1 MNFPTV
7 KLRQLD
13 ELWFQITG
21 TRCNLRCTHCFISCA
36 PDNTAF
42 GDLDVPTVARMLEE
56 SKVQGVKE
64 YYFTGGEPFLHPRM
78 LDILEMTLAIGPAT
92 VLTNGTIMSERMV
105 ERLARMRDTSQYSLE
120 LRISLDHFEEDRNDA
135 IRGEGSYRL
144 ALKGARRLSDAGFLP
159 IITAMRTWEIDHD
172 LEAIEAMSEVL
183 RAAGVPRPRI
193 KFMPSLKIGAET
205 KRSGGYGPTEYV
217 TEEMMDD
224 FPEEQLICS
233 HSRIVTDRGVHVCP
247 ILIEAPDS
255 VLGQT
260 LGEASGG
267 YTLRHQ
273 ACSTCY
279 LFGSI
284 CTNAASSVRESS
296 VAPGRRK

>member
-1 MNFPTV
+1 MIFPTV
-7 KLRQLD
+7 ELRQLD

-42 GDLDVPTVARMLEE
+42 GDLDVPTVVRMLEE
-56 SKVQGVKE
+56 SRELGTKE
-64 YYFTGGEPFLHPRM
+64 YYFTGGEPFLHPQM
-78 LDILEMTLAIGPAT
+78 LEILEMTLAIGPAT
-92 VLTNGTIMSERMV
+92 VLTNGTIMTEPMV
-105 ERLARMRDTSQYSLE
+105 KRLARMRDASAYSLE
-120 LRISLDHFEEDRNDA
+120 LRISIDHFNEAKNDE
-135 IRGEGSYRL
+135 IRGEGSYRR
-144 ALKGARRLSDAGFLP
+144 ALKGARRLAGAGFLP
-159 IITAMRTWEIDHD
+159 IVTAMRTWDIDEDLQVIESTSEI
-172 LEAIEAMSEVL
+172 L

-193 KFMPSLKIGAET
+193 KFLPSLRIGAEAE
-205 KRSGGYGPTEYV
+205 RSGGYGQAEFV
-217 TEEMMDD
+217 TTEMMED
-224 FPEEQLICS
+224 FPVEQLICS

-255 VLGQT
+255 VLGQS
-260 LGEASGG
+260 LHEASRG
-267 YTLRHQ
+267 YALRHQ

-284 CTNAASSVRESS
+284 CTNSATSVRESS

>member
-7 KLRQLD
+7 KLHQLD

-36 PDNTAF
+36 PDNTTF

-56 SKVQGVKE
+56 SRAHGVKE

-92 VLTNGTIMSERMV
+92 VLTNGTIMTEPMV
-105 ERLARMRDTSQYSLE
+105 EQLARMRDASDYSLE
-120 LRISLDHFEEDRNDA
+120 LRISLDHFEETRNDA
-135 IRGEGSYRL
+135 IRGEGSYRR
-144 ALKGARRLSDAGFLP
+144 ALKGARRLSEAGFLP
-159 IITAMRTWEIDHD
+159 IITAMRTWDLDED
-172 LEAIEAMSEVL
+172 LEVIEAMSDVL
-183 RAAGVPRPRI
+183 RTAGVSRPRI
-193 KFMPSLKIGAET
+193 KFMPSLKIGAEAE
-205 KRSGGYGPTEYV
+205 RSGGYAPMEFV
-217 TEEMMDD
+217 TEEMMID

-247 ILIEAPDS
+247 ILIEARDS

-260 LGEASGG
+260 LEEASQG
-267 YTLRHQ
+267 YKLRHQ